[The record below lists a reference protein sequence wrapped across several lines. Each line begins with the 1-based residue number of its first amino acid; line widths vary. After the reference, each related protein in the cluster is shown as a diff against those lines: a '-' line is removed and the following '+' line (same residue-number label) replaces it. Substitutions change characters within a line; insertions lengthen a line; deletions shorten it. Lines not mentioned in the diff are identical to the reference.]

1 VRRVDQASKSK
12 LAHIIHVNHR
22 DEVEA
27 PLTDWLREAYMLCEV
42 APSNAID
49 KSQPK
54 RSKKETAAQAGSE
67 TAKFRRQP

>member
-1 VRRVDQASKSK
+1 
-12 LAHIIHVNHR
+12 
-22 DEVEA
+22 
-27 PLTDWLREAYMLCEV
+27 MLCEV